1 MPKRYTELLEQLK
14 ESKKASQNRQKTKA
28 KAIHTDKKHSLDSY
42 GGIGGDSEKR
52 LKKYSG
58 EAKRVELPLENLNA
72 IEVWIVIY
80 RDDKPRG
87 THWTLLY
94 KGIEAVVKEPLPQK
108 KPVSSKTLAVT
119 ECLEEQHKQADQ
131 IDLW

>member
-1 MPKRYTELLEQLK
+1 M
-14 ESKKASQNRQKTKA
+14 
-28 KAIHTDKKHSLDSY
+28 
-42 GGIGGDSEKR
+42 
-52 LKKYSG
+52 
-58 EAKRVELPLENLNA
+58 PLENLNA